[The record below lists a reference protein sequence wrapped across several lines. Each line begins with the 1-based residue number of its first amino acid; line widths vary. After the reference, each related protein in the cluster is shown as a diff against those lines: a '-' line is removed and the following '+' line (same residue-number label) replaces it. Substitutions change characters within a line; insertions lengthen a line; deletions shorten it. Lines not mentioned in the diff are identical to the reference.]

1 MGLYTVWGE
10 KRYCTNCKYK
20 TLSFPLTS
28 ILTKIPVT
36 PFEMD
41 RCSGC
46 AKKYET
52 TSLQITT
59 KQTKKDKDQM
69 WVHNW

>member
-1 MGLYTVWGE
+1 MSLYKVWGE

-20 TLSFPLTS
+20 TLCFPLTS

-46 AKKYET
+46 AKKYEIA
-52 TSLQITT
+52 SLQITV
-59 KQTKKDKDQM
+59 QQIKKDKDEM
-69 WVHNW
+69 RVYNW